1 MPEPLLTAYI
11 QSAMARATYDKL
23 EDGSFCG
30 RIPVCPG
37 VIAFEESLDRCR
49 GELQS
54 VLEGWIILGLRSG
67 DSLPVIDDIDLN
79 AKAEDESVV
88 AV

>member
-1 MPEPLLTAYI
+1 MSEPLLTAYI
-11 QSAMARATYDKL
+11 QSAMAGATYDKL

-37 VIAFEESLDRCR
+37 VIAFEESLERCR
-49 GELQS
+49 EELQS

-67 DSLPVIDDIDLN
+67 DPMPVIDAIDLN
-79 AKAEDESVV
+79 EKAEDEPV
-88 AV
+88 AAV

>member
-1 MPEPLLTAYI
+1 MSELLLTAYI
-11 QSAMARATYDKL
+11 QNAMARATYDKL

-30 RIPVCPG
+30 RIPACPG

-49 GELQS
+49 EGLQS

-67 DSLPVIDDIDLN
+67 DPLPVIDDIDLN
-79 AKAEDESVV
+79 EKAEDESVATV
-88 AV
+88 

>member
-1 MPEPLLTAYI
+1 MSEPLLTAYI
-11 QSAMARATYDKL
+11 QGAMARASYAKL

-37 VIAFEESLDRCR
+37 VITFEESLAGCR
-49 GELQS
+49 EELQS
-54 VLEGWIILGLRSG
+54 VLEGWLILGLRSG
-67 DSLPVIDDIDLN
+67 DPLPVIDQIDLN
-79 AKAEDESVV
+79 EKAEDEPMV

>member
-1 MPEPLLTAYI
+1 MSEPLLTAYI
-11 QSAMARATYDKL
+11 QAAMAEATYDKL

-37 VIAFEESLDRCR
+37 VIAFDESLEGCR
-49 GELQS
+49 NELQS

-67 DSLPVIDDIDLN
+67 DPLPIIDHIDLN
-79 AKAEDESVV
+79 VRADDEPV
-88 AV
+88 AAV

>member
-1 MPEPLLTAYI
+1 MAEFLLTAYI
-11 QSAMARATYDKL
+11 QSAMVKATYDKL

-49 GELQS
+49 EELQS

-79 AKAEDESVV
+79 AKAEDESVA